1 MEEALSRAEPQG
13 TTMASPKATGLSW
26 EITWLAIAVCAHLQT
41 RAEQSQGAYF
51 LPEFALSPQGS
62 FLEDTT
68 GEQFLTYRYDDQS
81 SRITRSDEDKDGSW
95 DAWGAWSDCSRTC
108 GGGASYS
115 LRRCLNGRN
124 CEGRN
129 IRYKTCSSNDCP
141 SDVGDFRAQQCSAYN
156 DVKYQ
161 GHFYEWIPVYN
172 DPTAPC
178 ALKCQALGKNLI
190 VELAPKVLDGTRCNI
205 ESLDMCI
212 SGICQAVGCD
222 RQLGSNAK
230 EDNCGICAG
239 DGSTCRLVRG
249 QAKAHFSPEKREETV
264 IAVPHGSRS
273 VRITLKGPA
282 HLVIESKTLQGDKGE
297 HSFNAP
303 GTFVIENTTVEFQKS
318 ADREIIK
325 IQGPL
330 GADFIIKT
338 RYSGTKD
345 SVVQFFFYQ
354 PISHQW
360 RQTEFFPCTV
370 TCGGGYQ
377 LNSAECVD
385 IRLKRVV
392 PDHYCHYYPENKK
405 PKPKLKECNMDPCPS
420 SDGFKEIMPYDHFQ
434 PLPRWEHNPWTACSV
449 SCGGG
454 IQRRSFV
461 CVEETIHG
469 EILQVEEWKCMYA
482 PKPKVIQT
490 CNLFDCPKWVA
501 MEWSQ
506 CTVTC
511 GRGLRYRVV
520 LCIDHRGQHVGG
532 CNPQLKLHIKEECIV
547 PVPCY
552 KPREKNPV
560 EAKLP
565 WFKQA
570 QEMEETRTVSEEPTF
585 IPEPWSP
592 CSATC
597 GNGIQVRDVKCRILL
612 AFTQTEVE
620 LPEEECEDVKPPTE
634 RGCHQ
639 APCDSD
645 PIPYTP
651 EFSHAEDGSLIYD
664 WEYIGFTPCSA
675 TCLGGTQEAI
685 AMCLHVETKQA
696 VNETLC
702 DRSKRPPPMARV
714 CNENLCPPRWQSGP
728 WRRCS
733 ATCGVGIQTRDVFCQ
748 QPGGSTVALEN
759 CKDKKPHSLQACN
772 QIDCPPVWHVE
783 EWQQCSRTCGR
794 GIQSRKVY
802 CKQLLTDGSFL
813 KHPDEVCQEPKLP
826 DSKPCAKV
834 DCPPQLVVGEWSKC
848 SVSCGVGIQRR
859 KLACQNLTAKG
870 QYVALNGSMCSGLSP
885 SLLVRSCQ
893 MNACNK
899 IKAKPPEKYSAHGP
913 QIVSI
918 HRVYIQTRQEKRI
931 NFTIGSRAYLLPKTS
946 VVIKCP
952 VRRFQKSLIRWE
964 KDGQHLQNSKRL
976 GITKSGSLKIHSLEA
991 TDIGVYRCIAGSVH
1005 ETFVL
1010 KLIGADN
1017 RLIEPPNLRKY
1028 ASESGNAD
1036 HNEANSFGAKWHK
1049 MSKMWQMWSKK
1060 NELYLGDRQVND
1072 QPFLRNLETF
1082 GSNSAE
1088 EFGSREFK
1096 NKRLEAAVLQGA
1108 YSMDTVQFE
1117 ELIRNMSQ
1125 LIETGEVTD
1134 DLASQLIYQLV
1145 AELARPPQPTTEK
1158 WKGAQDEKFAT
1169 KLTGKSPNESERFS
1183 TKTVD
1188 KLMFDQKVPVIMR
1201 QKQIP
1206 GVSFNKTVT
1215 VRVGNTVFLTKN
1227 THAVNLL
1234 CETAGASE
1242 VKYTWTKDGEIL
1254 KSSEKVILDTVG
1266 KVQIQNPTRRELGT
1280 YGCLVVNDFGFDM
1293 ETSLLLRA
1301 EVPVIF
1307 SSLLNVTN
1315 LEASNLSVVV
1325 GGTVMARIGANIVVE
1340 CPVKGVPQPNVTW
1353 SKKKDVLQINS
1364 FLLLNGSLFLRNVSY
1379 EDAGTY
1385 TCTAVNAL
1393 GKAEA
1398 ASVLHLTEQTFTDNN
1413 TLSSKGSRR
1422 KRVLMASAIGTNVS
1436 VVPGDPL
1443 RIGCPVLT
1451 NHRNTVHWLFRDF
1464 PVEEVETLQYRTLVG
1479 GRILEV
1485 NTNSGQFAGQ
1495 YRCWTSVSAKPMSV
1509 WVNVKK
1515 EDYKWEYA
1523 EWSTCSASCG
1533 NSGTRSRRLQCMNS
1547 EKQKVNESLCKELQ
1561 KPVTTYQSCN
1571 RCDCPAR
1578 WVTSPWSECSAS
1590 CGSGFHFRQVTC
1602 QQTKASGSVL
1612 TLLPDACI
1620 HRDRPLGR
1628 KPCMIYSCTERT
1640 IQTKGQC
1647 SGRCVGRAVGLHHR
1661 HFICQ
1666 LRNGSVVPNSSCDE
1680 GKRSAVRRN
1689 CSSEACDVYWR
1700 TGPWRPCSVDCGN
1713 GFQSR
1718 RVYCV
1723 HRKNNKPV
1731 ADQHCGWRKRPVTW
1745 QHCNVTSCGKGEC
1758 KDTTHY
1764 CTFVKQ
1770 LKLCLIDIYRQR
1782 CCQSCQE
1789 V

>member
-1 MEEALSRAEPQG
+1 RALDRRREPG
-13 TTMASPKATGLSW
+13 TNISP
-26 EITWLAIAVCAHLQT
+26 LQIL
-41 RAEQSQGAYF
+41 Q
-51 LPEFALSPQGS
+51 
-62 FLEDTT
+62 
-68 GEQFLTYRYDDQS
+68 
-81 SRITRSDEDKDGSW
+81 ITRSDEDKDGSW

-190 VELAPKVLDGTRCNI
+190 VELAPKVLDGTRCNT

-249 QAKAHFSPEKREETV
+249 QAKAHVSPEKREETV

-297 HSFNAP
+297 HSFDEP
-303 GTFVIENTTVEFQKS
+303 GTFVIENTTVEFQKTT
-318 ADREIIK
+318 DREIIK

-338 RYSGTKD
+338 RYSGLKE

-547 PVPCY
+547 PIPCY
-552 KPREKNPV
+552 KPREKSPV
-560 EAKLP
+560 EAKSP

-570 QEMEETRTVSEEPTF
+570 HEMEETRAVSEEPTF

-597 GNGIQVRDVKCRILL
+597 GSGIQVRDVKCRILL
-612 AFTQTEVE
+612 SFTQTEVE

-634 RGCHQ
+634 QVCHE

-645 PIPYTP
+645 PVPYTP
-651 EFSHAEDGSLIYD
+651 ELSHAEDGSVIYD

-702 DRSKRPPPMARV
+702 DSSKRPPAMTHA
-714 CNENLCPPRWQSGP
+714 CNMKLCPPRWQTGP
-728 WRRCS
+728 WRQCS
-733 ATCGVGIQTRDVFCQ
+733 ATCGVGIQTRDVYCQ
-748 QPGGSTVALEN
+748 QPGGSTAAAED

-783 EWQQCSRTCGR
+783 EWQQCSRTCGG
-794 GIQSRKVY
+794 GIQTRKVY

-813 KHPDEVCQEPKLP
+813 KHSDDTCQDPKLP
-826 DSKPCAKV
+826 TTKSCAKV
-834 DCPPQLVVGEWSKC
+834 DCPPQLFASFLSQC

-859 KLACQNLTAKG
+859 KIACQNRTAKVLMIS
-870 QYVALNGSMCSGLSP
+870 YFSRLYFISE
-885 SLLVRSCQ
+885 
-893 MNACNK
+893 
-899 IKAKPPEKYSAHGP
+899 IKPKLPEKYSTHGP
-913 QIVSI
+913 RIMSV

-964 KDGQHLQNSKRL
+964 KDEQHLQNSKRL

-991 TDIGVYRCIAGSVH
+991 TDIGVYRCIAGSAH

-1010 KLIGADN
+1010 KLIGNDN
-1017 RLIEPPNLRKY
+1017 RLIEPPNLRKH
-1028 ASESGNAD
+1028 ASEMINAD

-1060 NELYLGDRQVND
+1060 NELYLGERQIND
-1072 QPFLRNLETF
+1072 QPFLRNLEAF
-1082 GSNSAE
+1082 GSNSAGI
-1088 EFGSREFK
+1088 FSSREFK
-1096 NKRLEAAVLQGA
+1096 NKRLEAAALQGA

-1125 LIETGEVTD
+1125 LIETGEVSD
-1134 DLASQLIYQLV
+1134 DLASQVIYQLI
-1145 AELARPPQPTTEK
+1145 AELSRPPPSTTEK
-1158 WKGAQDEKFAT
+1158 WKGAQDEKLASKF
-1169 KLTGKSPNESERFS
+1169 TGKSPNEADRFS

-1188 KLMFDQKVPVIMR
+1188 KLMSDQKVPVIMR
-1201 QKQIP
+1201 QKEIP

-1215 VRVGNTVFLTKN
+1215 VRIGNTVFLTKN
-1227 THAVNLL
+1227 TQSVNLL
-1234 CETAGASE
+1234 CETAGISE
-1242 VKYTWTKDGEIL
+1242 V
-1254 KSSEKVILDTVG
+1254 KVILDTIG
-1266 KVQIQNPTRRELGT
+1266 KVQILSPTEKELGS

-1301 EVPVIF
+1301 GRIVA
-1307 SSLLNVTN
+1307 SLELGISYILFYPEYFNY
-1315 LEASNLSVVV
+1315 LHFQ
-1325 GGTVMARIGANIVVE
+1325 
-1340 CPVKGVPQPNVTW
+1340 GVPQPNVTW
-1353 SKKKDVLQINS
+1353 FTKKGILQINS
-1364 FLLLNGSLFLRNVSY
+1364 FLLSNGSLFLRNVSQ

-1385 TCTAVNAL
+1385 SCRATNAL

-1398 ASVLHLTEQTFTDNN
+1398 TSILHLHEQRFTENN
-1413 TLSSKGSRR
+1413 TLLSKGSRK
-1422 KRVLMASAIGTNVS
+1422 KRVLMASGIGTNVS

-1443 RIGCPVLT
+1443 RIGCPVLPSS
-1451 NHRNTVHWLFRDF
+1451 RSTVHWLFRGN
-1464 PVEEVETLQYRTLVG
+1464 PIEEVKTLEYRILAG

-1485 NTNSGQFAGQ
+1485 NTNSGHFAGQ
-1495 YRCWTSVSAKPMSV
+1495 FQCWTSASAKPV
-1509 WVNVKK
+1509 LWTQLV
-1515 EDYKWEYA
+1515 
-1523 EWSTCSASCG
+1523 WSTCSASCG
-1533 NSGTRSRRLQCMNS
+1533 NSGTRSRKLQCMNS
-1547 EKQKVNESLCKELQ
+1547 EEQKVNESFCRDLQ
-1561 KPVTTYQSCN
+1561 KPAIIYQSCN
-1571 RCDCPAR
+1571 RDDCPAR
-1578 WVTSPWSECSAS
+1578 WVTSGWSECSATCS
-1590 CGSGFHFRQVTC
+1590 SGFRYRQITC
-1602 QQTKASGSVL
+1602 QQVKANGSVVTVL
-1612 TLLPDACI
+1612 AGACV
-1620 HRDRPLGR
+1620 HQDRPVGR
-1628 KPCMIYSCTERT
+1628 KPCMGYSCTAGT
-1640 IQTKGQC
+1640 TLTKEQC
-1647 SGRCVGRAVGLHHR
+1647 SGSCVGRPVASQHH
-1661 HFICQ
+1661 HFLC
-1666 LRNGSVVPNSSCDE
+1666 RFHNGSLI
-1680 GKRSAVRRN
+1680 SAVRRN
-1689 CSSEACDVYWR
+1689 CSSEVCDVYWR
-1700 TGPWRPCSVDCGN
+1700 TGPWRPCSVQCGS

-1718 RVYCV
+1718 RVYCA
-1723 HRKNNKPV
+1723 HRKNNKLV
-1731 ADQHCGWRKRPVTW
+1731 ADQYCGWKKRPVSW
-1745 QHCNVTSCGKGEC
+1745 QHCSAMACGNEC

-1764 CTFVKQ
+1764 CTFAKQ
-1770 LKLCLIDIYRQR
+1770 LRLCLIDVYKQR

-1789 V
+1789 M